1 MAHLEEL
8 VTQLFEAA
16 RALRPGERRAFLD
29 EACSND
35 PDLRRRVEALLTGN
49 GLSNQKPHTDL
60 PGNVTV
66 TEPSGVT
73 TPAGTRN
80 GLPLNGLALAEGRFR
95 PGETLVDRFV
105 VVRFIGQG
113 GMGEV
118 YEVED
123 RFLQGVHVA
132 LKTIL
137 PQIAGDPVTQSR
149 FEREVLLA
157 RKVTHENLC
166 PIYDIFRCE
175 QPPPPFS
182 FLTMKL
188 VSGETLAARL
198 DRNIQIPLEEAMS
211 ILRQMMAGLT
221 TLHADG
227 IIHRDIKPNNIMLDG
242 AGPSLRLWITDFGL
256 ARAYETDLTVVGQG
270 MIAGTPAYMAPE
282 LFLDQPPSQASDIF
296 AFGVVLHQ
304 VFTGER
310 PARTRAGLSA
320 VPTGALK
327 SGKVPSYCAHLVT
340 ECLSTDPK
348 RRCRAFE
355 EAQNRFGTKDRGGP
369 RPALWT
375 RRRFAGA
382 AIAAAC
388 ATAGGVW
395 WKHDEFEDLLHPL
408 PAKRFVAILG
418 WPPTA
423 DGRAKP
429 MLTGVI
435 DAIESRLAR
444 IEAFDHNLLVIS
456 PHDIG
461 ADPAVPTKLNEI
473 QNLLGANLVLAASV
487 APRPGHFQLSLRVLN
502 PPATR
507 SLREKQITCALD
519 RLTSLPERAVRAAA
533 ALLDVSHYLQNA
545 QGVNAGT
552 TSGDA
557 YEALQSGDALRK
569 QPNDSGLVEA
579 IEKYKQAIEFDPHY
593 ALAHAKLAL
602 AYGRL
607 YYMRRDPG
615 ALDLARGNF
624 DIALKLDSRLV
635 EGHLARASVLE
646 QTGDTKAALDAIA
659 TALSLDPSNP
669 KTLVWQAQIY
679 TRLNRWADA
688 ERVFHRVLKERPNF
702 WLGYNELGVVLN
714 QQGKYREAIQAFRA
728 ASLAAPANALALNNI
743 GAISMQI
750 GDYAEAIENF
760 KKSLALAPSDLA
772 AANLAVVFRSQGKYR
787 EAVQFAKRAAELNP
801 GDDGNWLEVG
811 DSYSAWHGHQ
821 TEARDAYLRA
831 AKEAERHL
839 QTDPT
844 AGPAWML
851 LALYRVKVGA
861 PETALSL
868 VAKAEKLGADDVD
881 SQLYKV
887 RILENLARRD
897 EALETL
903 ATCFRRGATTYQV
916 AAFSDLQSLRKDPR
930 YRSIAPSATAAAG

>member
-1 MAHLEEL
+1 MAHQEEL
-8 VTQLFEAA
+8 VSQLLEAA
-16 RALRPGERRAFLD
+16 RALKPAERSAFLD
-29 EACSND
+29 QVCSND
-35 PDLRRRVEALLTGN
+35 LELRSRLEGLLTGN
-49 GLSNQKPHTDL
+49 GRPTQKPHTDL
-60 PGNVTV
+60 PGNATV
-66 TEPSGVT
+66 TQSSGVT
-73 TPAGTRN
+73 TPADMRY
-80 GLPLNGLALAEGRFR
+80 GLVLSEGRFHS
-95 PGETLVDRFV
+95 GEILLERFR

-137 PQIAGDPVTQSR
+137 PQIAGDPATQSR

-188 VSGETLAARL
+188 LSGETLAARL
-198 DRNIQIPLEEAMS
+198 DRHVRIPLDEAMS
-211 ILRQMMAGLT
+211 ILRQMMAGLA
-221 TLHADG
+221 TLHASG

-242 AGPSLRLWITDFGL
+242 AGAHVRLWITDFGL
-256 ARAYETDLTVVGQG
+256 ARAPDLTVAGQG

-282 LFLDQPPSQASDIF
+282 LFLNQIPSQASDIF
-296 AFGVVLHQ
+296 AFGLVLHE

-310 PARTRAGLSA
+310 AVRTTGGLSA
-320 VPTGALK
+320 VPTTGLK
-327 SGKVPSYCAHLVT
+327 SAKVPSYCAHLVA
-340 ECLSTDPK
+340 ECLSDDPK

-355 EAQNRFGTKDRGGP
+355 EAQNRFSGKDEGP
-369 RPALWT
+369 RRELWT

-382 AIAAAC
+382 AIAATC
-388 ATAGGVW
+388 AMAGGVW
-395 WKHDEFEDLLHPL
+395 WKRDEIEDLLHPL
-408 PAKRFVAILG
+408 PIKRFVAILG

-456 PHDIG
+456 PRDIG
-461 ADPAVPTKLNEI
+461 ADPAAPTQLGDVHDAF
-473 QNLLGANLVLAASV
+473 GANLVLAASV

-507 SLREKQITCALD
+507 SIREKQITCPLD
-519 RLTSLPERAVRAAA
+519 RVTSLPERAVRAAA
-533 ALLDVSHYLQNA
+533 ALLDVSRYLQNA
-545 QGVNAGT
+545 QGVSAGT
-552 TSGDA
+552 TSADA
-557 YEALQSGDALRK
+557 YEALQAADALRK
-569 QPNDSGLVEA
+569 QPNDIGLDEA
-579 IEKYKQAIEFDPHY
+579 IEKYKQAIEIDPRY

-607 YYMRRDPG
+607 YFMRRDPG
-615 ALDLARGNF
+615 ALDLARGNS
-624 DIALKLDSRLV
+624 DIALKLDPRMV

-646 QTGDTKAALDAIA
+646 QTGDTKAALDVIA

-669 KTLVWQAQIY
+669 QTLVWQAQIY

-688 ERVFHRVLKERPNF
+688 ERVFHRVLKERPNY
-702 WLGYNELGVVLN
+702 WLGYNELGYVLN
-714 QQGKYREAIQAFRA
+714 QQGKYHEAIQAFRA

-811 DSYSAWHGHQ
+811 DSYSAWHGHHS
-821 TEARDAYLRA
+821 EARDAYLRA

-861 PETALSL
+861 PETALPL

-887 RILENLARRD
+887 RILENLGRRD

-930 YRSIAPSATAAAG
+930 YKSIAPSPTAAAG